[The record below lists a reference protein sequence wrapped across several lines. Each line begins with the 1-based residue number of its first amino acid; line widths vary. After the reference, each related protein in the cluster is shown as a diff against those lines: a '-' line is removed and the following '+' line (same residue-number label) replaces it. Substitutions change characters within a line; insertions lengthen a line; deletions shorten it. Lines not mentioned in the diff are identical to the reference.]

1 MKKRNVFKIC
11 AIVLVSLLVL
21 GMVAPA
27 LVYAFASDEG
37 TQTQAQEQ
45 KRIPLLVIIM
55 NFDAN
60 GNGQNDFDPAKSD
73 KLFADA
79 KSAEFGEQ
87 WAKTT
92 PEYWNDI
99 IFGSG
104 AGSVADYFDELS
116 CGKIK
121 YVPAAIENKED
132 AGTSI
137 DGVISV
143 NIKSKHPSA
152 YKLSNPAMYKIYRI
166 RMVDDAISEA
176 LKYMNLYSFDKDGDK
191 KISSSELSV
200 IVINPGCDEANVTSE
215 MQIADD
221 IHFSSVTELC
231 SRKFNYQT
239 IAVDPGEKNNVASI
253 SEYSSPDV
261 PASVGDVAYMLMRIM
276 GAADIGNNTAEGG
289 RTAPVAGWPL
299 AYNLS
304 LLCDGY
310 KLNGGRTP
318 SYADPY
324 SRIKAGISQETEI
337 GDDGEY
343 TLYSTKSGK
352 YNILRIPTIDP
363 EEYFLVELRVKEGF
377 DEYVSS
383 GISGGGMMVW
393 HIDEGINSSYYKDG
407 GSCTSVSKDEKRHDP
422 GIVPLV
428 RTGWNALGNRLE
440 TVSADDLFYYL
451 SGEKSTSVFNS
462 SSFSGAD
469 SESIS
474 LNSYPNGWDGKKGY
488 NVSIEI
494 LSETEDSIRIKI
506 SRTDYTYL
514 PMLTAKCLSFGK
526 NSVTVEGNIFREFG
540 EGIESCGV
548 ILSKESDPTEENGKV
563 LSAVMSK
570 NGSFYTVFEGLTPGT
585 KYYFKAFAKTNSG
598 TGYSG
603 VGSAMTELSG
613 EYYVCR
619 MYRNITAGEE
629 PVEIKCLLGSQIS
642 YSFEMKKEGYRFV
655 GWFTDAELTKQFDM
669 STVITDASANITLY
683 AKWEKEA
690 ETTQTTTPVQT
701 TTTTVTVPPQTTTSA
716 VPVQTTTSASPATT
730 TTASGPLQTTT
741 TASEPLQTTTTPASV
756 APVTTT
762 GNPSAPTDT
771 GNKNTLIIALC
782 IVIIVLCAAF
792 ITALGFMRAKRRS

>member
-1 MKKRNVFKIC
+1 MKKRNVLKVC
-11 AIVLVSLLVL
+11 AIVLVSLLVV

-27 LVYAFASDEG
+27 LVYTFASDEEP
-37 TQTQAQEQ
+37 QTQAQEQ

-60 GNGQNDFDPAKSD
+60 GNGKNDFDSEKSD
-73 KLFADA
+73 RLFADM

-92 PEYWNDI
+92 PEYWNNI
-99 IFGSG
+99 VFGSG
-104 AGSVADYFDELS
+104 TGSVADYFDEMS
-116 CGKIK
+116 CGRIK
-121 YVPAAIENKED
+121 YVPAAIENKEE

-143 NIKSKHPSA
+143 NIKGKHPSA
-152 YKLSNPAMYKIYRI
+152 YKLSNPAMYRIYRI
-166 RMVDDAISEA
+166 RMVDDAISAA
-176 LKYMNLYSFDKDGDK
+176 LKYMDLSSFDKDGDK
-191 KISSSELSV
+191 KVSSSELSIV
-200 IVINPGCDEANVTSE
+200 VINPGCDEANVTSE
-215 MQIADD
+215 MQLPDD
-221 IHFSSVTELC
+221 IHFTSVSELC
-231 SRKFNYQT
+231 SRKFNYST
-239 IAVDPGEKNNVASI
+239 IALDPGDKNNVASI
-253 SEYSSPDV
+253 SEYTSPDIT
-261 PASVGDVAYMLMRIM
+261 ASVGDIAYMLMRIM
-276 GAADIGNNTAEGG
+276 GASDIGNNNSDGG
-289 RTAPVAGWPL
+289 KTAPVAGWPL

-337 GDDGEY
+337 GGDGEY

-352 YNILRIPTIDP
+352 YNILRIPTIDSD
-363 EEYFLVELRVKEGF
+363 EYFLVELRSKEGF

-383 GISGGGMMVW
+383 GVSGGGMMVW
-393 HIDEGINSSYYKDG
+393 HIDEGINASYYKDG
-407 GSCTSVSKDEKRHDP
+407 GACTSVSKDEKKHDP

-428 RTGWNALGNRLE
+428 RTGWNVLGNRLE
-440 TVSADDLFYYL
+440 TVSADDPFYYI

-462 SSFSGAD
+462 SNFSGAD

-474 LNSYPNGWDGKKGY
+474 LNSYPAGWDRKKGY

-494 LSETEDSIRIKI
+494 LSETEDSVRIKI
-506 SRTDYTYL
+506 IRTDYTYL

-526 NSVTVEGNIFREFG
+526 NSVTIEGNIFREFG
-540 EGIESCGV
+540 EEIESCGIIV
-548 ILSKESDPTEENGKV
+548 SKEVNPTEENGKL

-570 NGSFYTVFEGLTPGT
+570 NGNFYAVFDELESGT
-585 KYYFKAFAKTNSG
+585 KYYFKAFAKTKSG
-598 TGYSG
+598 TGYSE

-629 PVEIKCLLGSQIS
+629 PIEIKCLLGSQIA

-669 STVITDASANITLY
+669 STVITDAGANITLY

-690 ETTQTTTPVQT
+690 ETTQTTSPSQT
-701 TTTTVTVPPQTTTSA
+701 TTTTATATATVTVPPQTTTPSTPA
-716 VPVQTTTSASPATT
+716 QTTTSTSPV
-730 TTASGPLQTTT
+730 QTTT
-741 TASEPLQTTTTPASV
+741 TASEPLQTTTTPAST
-756 APVTTT
+756 ASVTTT
-762 GNPSAPTDT
+762 GKPSVPSDS

-782 IVIIVLCAAF
+782 VVVIVLCAAF
-792 ITALGFMRAKRRS
+792 ITALGFMRAKKK